1 MFPNVDVENLTAI
14 AEIANTTRV
23 ESMSE
28 TGKIDT
34 AISTRSSVEMA
45 GLMFDG
51 FGLDEA
57 AQVSVYPQFSNDG
70 GVDSERTF
78 VKQLVQKYIN
88 DGSSED
94 LFNEDELDDEYD
106 SDY

>member
-1 MFPNVDVENLTAI
+1 
-14 AEIANTTRV
+14 
-23 ESMSE
+23 
-28 TGKIDT
+28 
-34 AISTRSSVEMA
+34 MA

-106 SDY
+106 SDSF

>member
-1 MFPNVDVENLTAI
+1 
-14 AEIANTTRV
+14 
-23 ESMSE
+23 
-28 TGKIDT
+28 
-34 AISTRSSVEMA
+34 MA
-45 GLMFDG
+45 GLLFDG

-78 VKQLVQKYIN
+78 IKQLVQKYIN
-88 DGSSED
+88 DGSDED
-94 LFNEDELDDEYD
+94 LFNVEDIDDEYD

>member
-1 MFPNVDVENLTAI
+1 MNAVAN
-14 AEIANTTRV
+14 IANTTRI
-23 ESMSE
+23 ESSSE
-28 TGKIDT
+28 TGKIDS
-34 AISTRSSVEMA
+34 AISTRTSVEMA
-45 GLMFDG
+45 GLLFDG

-70 GVDSERTF
+70 GVDSERTY

-88 DGSSED
+88 DGSDED

-106 SDY
+106 SDNF

>member
-1 MFPNVDVENLTAI
+1 
-14 AEIANTTRV
+14 
-23 ESMSE
+23 
-28 TGKIDT
+28 
-34 AISTRSSVEMA
+34 MA
-45 GLMFDG
+45 GLLFDG

-88 DGSSED
+88 DGSGED
-94 LFNEDELDDEYD
+94 LFNVEDIDDEYD
-106 SDY
+106 DDF

>member
-1 MFPNVDVENLTAI
+1 
-14 AEIANTTRV
+14 
-23 ESMSE
+23 MSE

-88 DGSSED
+88 DGTTDD
-94 LFNEDELDDEYD
+94 LFNEDEIDDEYD
-106 SDY
+106 DDF

>member
-1 MFPNVDVENLTAI
+1 
-14 AEIANTTRV
+14 
-23 ESMSE
+23 MSE